1 VGKIKNSC
9 IDLKAIFW
17 GSEKISHKMPRVFIY
32 FCNNSVLFPSLIFH
46 LKTIIL
52 ALIQTIGLAKT
63 YKKGKVDIPALHD
76 VTFEIN
82 EGEFFSIVGKS
93 GSGKS
98 TLLNLVGGLD
108 TASAGTII
116 FDSKDLRKMSR
127 SELANH
133 RRFSVGM
140 IFQSFNLVKSRNA
153 LENVELALIFGGVPR
168 NLRRK
173 KATDLLTQV
182 GLGSRLTHTPDELS
196 GGENQRVAIA
206 RALAN
211 NPKVLLADE
220 PTGNLDSETSKEIIE
235 ILRDL
240 NKNHHLTVIMVTHDL
255 ETAEIISDHII
266 RMKDGKI
273 VDQLTKTEVL

>member
-1 VGKIKNSC
+1 MKNSC
-9 IDLKAIFW
+9 VDLKAIFW

-240 NKNHHLTVIMVTHDL
+240 NKNHHLTVILVTHDL

>member
-1 VGKIKNSC
+1 
-9 IDLKAIFW
+9 
-17 GSEKISHKMPRVFIY
+17 
-32 FCNNSVLFPSLIFH
+32 
-46 LKTIIL
+46 L

-63 YKKGKVDIPALHD
+63 YKKGKVDIPALQD
-76 VTFEIN
+76 VSFEIN

-98 TLLNLVGGLD
+98 TLLNLIGGLD

-182 GLGSRLTHTPDELS
+182 GLGNRLTHTPDELS

-255 ETAEIISDHII
+255 ETAEIISDRII

-273 VDQLTKTEVL
+273 IDQLTKTEVL

>member
-1 VGKIKNSC
+1 MKNSC
-9 IDLKAIFW
+9 VDLKAIFW

-76 VTFEIN
+76 VSFEIN

-240 NKNHHLTVIMVTHDL
+240 NKNHHLTVILVTHDL

>member
-1 VGKIKNSC
+1 
-9 IDLKAIFW
+9 
-17 GSEKISHKMPRVFIY
+17 
-32 FCNNSVLFPSLIFH
+32 
-46 LKTIIL
+46 L

-63 YKKGKVDIPALHD
+63 YKKGKVDIPALQD

-98 TLLNLVGGLD
+98 TLLNLIGGLD

-182 GLGSRLTHTPDELS
+182 GLGNRLTHTPDELS

-273 VDQLTKTEVL
+273 IDQLTKTEVL

>member
-1 VGKIKNSC
+1 MKNSC
-9 IDLKAIFW
+9 VDLKAIFW

-240 NKNHHLTVIMVTHDL
+240 NKNHHLTVILVTHDL

-273 VDQLTKTEVL
+273 VDQHTKTEVL